1 MSVLEMSKIG
11 LPMSRI
17 SFPCGNCSYL
27 SCNETQQ
34 QEAKSKGIDM
44 NHYCKKY
51 NKRLFHYTNS
61 IYHSPEI
68 YACEEC
74 DNQTYNKLDK
84 YIREE
89 FRRNM
94 EDDSAFKI
102 KYPSAEK
109 FLEIVKMMKKE
120 SDLIGN
126 KSMTLYEFYES
137 DFYRERL
144 EAISNQIKLDIEK
157 AIENDKS
164 LKPIPNKAA
173 KAKNSIYETF
183 IYDGRN

>member
-1 MSVLEMSKIG
+1 MSG
-11 LPMSRI
+11 I

-34 QEAKSKGIDM
+34 QEAKSEGIDM

-51 NKRLFHYTNS
+51 NKRLFHYTDS

-74 DNQTYNKLDK
+74 NNQTYNTYNKLDK

-89 FRRNM
+89 FRRSM

-102 KYPSAEK
+102 NYPSAEK

-120 SDLIGN
+120 SNLIG
-126 KSMTLYEFYES
+126 KRSMTFYES

-144 EAISNQIKLDIEK
+144 EAVSNRIKLDIEE
-157 AIENDKS
+157 AIKNDKS
-164 LKPIPNKAA
+164 LKPIPNKAT
-173 KAKNSIYETF
+173 KTKDSVYETF
-183 IYDGRN
+183 IYDGGN

>member
-1 MSVLEMSKIG
+1 MSGI
-11 LPMSRI
+11 R
-17 SFPCGNCSYL
+17 FPCGNCSYL
-27 SCNETQQ
+27 SCNEAQQ
-34 QEAKSKGIDM
+34 QEAKNEGIDM

-51 NKRLFHYTNS
+51 NKRLFHYTDS

-74 DNQTYNKLDK
+74 NNQTYNTYNKLDK

-89 FRRNM
+89 FRRSM

-102 KYPSAEK
+102 NYPSAEK

-120 SDLIGN
+120 SNLIG
-126 KSMTLYEFYES
+126 KRSMTFYES

-144 EAISNQIKLDIEK
+144 EAVSNRIKLDIEE
-157 AIENDKS
+157 AIKNDKS

-173 KAKNSIYETF
+173 NTKDSIYETV
-183 IYDGRN
+183 IYDEVN

>member
-1 MSVLEMSKIG
+1 MSK
-11 LPMSRI
+11 I

-27 SCNETQQ
+27 SCNEAQQ
-34 QEAKSKGIDM
+34 QEAKNEGIDM

-51 NKRLFHYTNS
+51 NKRLFHYTDS

-74 DNQTYNKLDK
+74 NNQTYNTYNKLDK

-89 FRRNM
+89 FRRSM

-120 SDLIGN
+120 SNLIG
-126 KSMTLYEFYES
+126 KRSMTFYES

-144 EAISNQIKLDIEK
+144 EAVSNRIKLDIEE
-157 AIENDKS
+157 AIKNDKS

-173 KAKNSIYETF
+173 KTKDSVYKTV
-183 IYDGRN
+183 IYDAVN

>member
-1 MSVLEMSKIG
+1 MSKI
-11 LPMSRI
+11 R
-17 SFPCGNCSYL
+17 FPCGNCSYL
-27 SCNETQQ
+27 SCNEAQQ
-34 QEAKSKGIDM
+34 QEAKNEGIDM

-51 NKRLFHYTNS
+51 NKRLFYYTYS
-61 IYHSPEI
+61 IYYSPEI

-74 DNQTYNKLDK
+74 NNQTYNTYNKLDK
-84 YIREE
+84 YIREK
-89 FRRNM
+89 FRRSM

-102 KYPSAEK
+102 NYPSAEK

-120 SDLIGN
+120 SNLIG
-126 KSMTLYEFYES
+126 KRSMTFYES

-144 EAISNQIKLDIEK
+144 EAVSNRIKLDIEE

-173 KAKNSIYETF
+173 KTKDSIYETF
-183 IYDGRN
+183 IYDGGN

>member
-1 MSVLEMSKIG
+1 MSGI
-11 LPMSRI
+11 R
-17 SFPCGNCSYL
+17 FPCGNCSYL
-27 SCNETQQ
+27 SCNEAQQ
-34 QEAKSKGIDM
+34 QEAKNEGIDM

-51 NKRLFHYTNS
+51 NKRLFHYTDS

-74 DNQTYNKLDK
+74 NNQTYNTYNKLDK

-89 FRRNM
+89 FRRSM

-102 KYPSAEK
+102 NYPSAEK

-120 SDLIGN
+120 SNLIG
-126 KSMTLYEFYES
+126 KRSMTFYES

-144 EAISNQIKLDIEK
+144 EAVSNRIKLDIEE

-164 LKPIPNKAA
+164 LKPIHNKAA
-173 KAKNSIYETF
+173 KTKDSIYKTL

>member
-1 MSVLEMSKIG
+1 MSG
-11 LPMSRI
+11 I

-34 QEAKSKGIDM
+34 QEAKSEGIDM

-51 NKRLFHYTNS
+51 NKRLFHYTDS

-74 DNQTYNKLDK
+74 NNQTYNTYNKLDK

-89 FRRNM
+89 FRRSM
-94 EDDSAFKI
+94 EDNSAFKI
-102 KYPSAEK
+102 NYPSAEK

-120 SDLIGN
+120 SNLIG
-126 KSMTLYEFYES
+126 KRSMTFYES

-144 EAISNQIKLDIEK
+144 EAVSNRIKLDIEE

-173 KAKNSIYETF
+173 KTKDSIYETF
-183 IYDGRN
+183 IYDGGN

>member
-1 MSVLEMSKIG
+1 MSG
-11 LPMSRI
+11 I

-34 QEAKSKGIDM
+34 QGAKSKGIDM

-51 NKRLFHYTNS
+51 NKRLFHYTDS

-74 DNQTYNKLDK
+74 NNQTYNTYNKLDK

-89 FRRNM
+89 FRRSM

-102 KYPSAEK
+102 NYPSAEK

-120 SDLIGN
+120 SNLIG
-126 KSMTLYEFYES
+126 KRSMTFYES

-144 EAISNQIKLDIEK
+144 EAVSNRIKLDIEE
-157 AIENDKS
+157 AIKNDKS

-173 KAKNSIYETF
+173 KTKDSIYETF
-183 IYDGRN
+183 IYDGGN

>member
-1 MSVLEMSKIG
+1 MSGI
-11 LPMSRI
+11 R
-17 SFPCGNCSYL
+17 FPCGNCSYL
-27 SCNETQQ
+27 SCNEAQQ
-34 QEAKSKGIDM
+34 QEAKNEGIDM

-51 NKRLFHYTNS
+51 NKRLFHYTDS

-74 DNQTYNKLDK
+74 NNQTYNTYNKLDK

-89 FRRNM
+89 FRRSM

-102 KYPSAEK
+102 NYPSAEK

-120 SDLIGN
+120 SNLIG
-126 KSMTLYEFYES
+126 KRSMTFYES

-144 EAISNQIKLDIEK
+144 EAVSNRIKLDIEE
-157 AIENDKS
+157 AIKNDKS

-173 KAKNSIYETF
+173 KTKDSIYETV
-183 IYDGRN
+183 IYDEVN

>member
-1 MSVLEMSKIG
+1 MSG
-11 LPMSRI
+11 I

-27 SCNETQQ
+27 SCNEKKKKKK
-34 QEAKSKGIDM
+34 KSEGIDM

-51 NKRLFHYTNS
+51 NKRLFHYTDS

-74 DNQTYNKLDK
+74 NNQTYNTYNKLDK

-89 FRRNM
+89 FRRSM

-102 KYPSAEK
+102 NYPSAEK

-120 SDLIGN
+120 SNLIG
-126 KSMTLYEFYES
+126 KRSMTFYES

-144 EAISNQIKLDIEK
+144 EAVSNRIKLDIEE
-157 AIENDKS
+157 AIKNDKS

-173 KAKNSIYETF
+173 KTKDSIYETV
-183 IYDGRN
+183 IYDEVN

>member
-1 MSVLEMSKIG
+1 MSGI
-11 LPMSRI
+11 R
-17 SFPCGNCSYL
+17 FPCGNCSYL
-27 SCNETQQ
+27 SCNEAQQ
-34 QEAKSKGIDM
+34 QEAKNEGIDM

-51 NKRLFHYTNS
+51 NKRLFHYTDS

-74 DNQTYNKLDK
+74 NNQTYNTYNKLDK

-89 FRRNM
+89 FRRSM

-102 KYPSAEK
+102 NYPSAEK

-120 SDLIGN
+120 SNLIG
-126 KSMTLYEFYES
+126 KRSMTFYES

-144 EAISNQIKLDIEK
+144 EAVSNRIKLDIEE
-157 AIENDKS
+157 AIENNKS

-173 KAKNSIYETF
+173 KTKDSIYETF
-183 IYDGRN
+183 IYDGGN

>member
-1 MSVLEMSKIG
+1 MSGI
-11 LPMSRI
+11 R
-17 SFPCGNCSYL
+17 FPCGNCSYL
-27 SCNETQQ
+27 SCNEAQQ
-34 QEAKSKGIDM
+34 QEAKNEGIDM
-44 NHYCKKY
+44 THYCKKY
-51 NKRLFHYTNS
+51 NKRLFHYTDS

-74 DNQTYNKLDK
+74 NNQTYNTYNKLDK

-89 FRRNM
+89 FRRSM

-102 KYPSAEK
+102 NYPSAEK

-120 SDLIGN
+120 SNLIG
-126 KSMTLYEFYES
+126 KRSMTFYES

-144 EAISNQIKLDIEK
+144 EAVSNRIKLDIEE

-173 KAKNSIYETF
+173 KTKDSIYETF
-183 IYDGRN
+183 IYDGGN

>member
-1 MSVLEMSKIG
+1 MSGI
-11 LPMSRI
+11 R
-17 SFPCGNCSYL
+17 FPCGNCSYL
-27 SCNETQQ
+27 SCNEAQQ
-34 QEAKSKGIDM
+34 QEAKNEGIDM

-51 NKRLFHYTNS
+51 NKRLFHYTDS

-74 DNQTYNKLDK
+74 NNQTYNTYNKLDK

-89 FRRNM
+89 FRRSM

-102 KYPSAEK
+102 NYPSAEK

-120 SDLIGN
+120 SNLIG
-126 KSMTLYEFYES
+126 KRSMTFYES

-144 EAISNQIKLDIEK
+144 EAVSNRIKLDIEE
-157 AIENDKS
+157 AIKNDKS

-173 KAKNSIYETF
+173 KTKDSIYETF
-183 IYDGRN
+183 IYDGGN

>member
-1 MSVLEMSKIG
+1 MSGI
-11 LPMSRI
+11 R
-17 SFPCGNCSYL
+17 FPCGNCSYL
-27 SCNETQQ
+27 SCNEAQQ
-34 QEAKSKGIDM
+34 QEAKNEGIDM

-51 NKRLFHYTNS
+51 NKRLFHYTDS

-74 DNQTYNKLDK
+74 NNQTYNTYNKLDK

-89 FRRNM
+89 FRRSM

-102 KYPSAEK
+102 NYPSAEK

-120 SDLIGN
+120 SNLIG
-126 KSMTLYEFYES
+126 KRSMTFYES

-144 EAISNQIKLDIEK
+144 EAVSNRIKLDIEE
-157 AIENDKS
+157 AIKNNKS

-173 KAKNSIYETF
+173 KTKNSIYETF
-183 IYDGRN
+183 IYDGGN

>member
-1 MSVLEMSKIG
+1 MSKIG
-11 LPMSRI
+11 FPMSRI
-17 SFPCGNCSYL
+17 SFPCGNCIYL

-34 QEAKSKGIDM
+34 QEAKSEGIDM

-61 IYHSPEI
+61 RNHSPEI

-89 FRRNM
+89 LRRDM
-94 EDDSAFKI
+94 ENDFAFKI
-102 KYPSAEK
+102 NYPSAER

-120 SDLIGN
+120 SNLIG
-126 KSMTLYEFYES
+126 KRSMTFYES

-144 EAISNQIKLDIEK
+144 EAVSNRIKLDIEE

-173 KAKNSIYETF
+173 KTKDFVYKTV
-183 IYDGRN
+183 IYDAVN

>member
-1 MSVLEMSKIG
+1 MSG
-11 LPMSRI
+11 I

-34 QEAKSKGIDM
+34 QEAKSEGIDM

-61 IYHSPEI
+61 RNHSPEI

-89 FRRNM
+89 FRRNI
-94 EDDSAFKI
+94 EDDSALKI
-102 KYPSAEK
+102 NYPSAEK

-120 SDLIGN
+120 SNLIG
-126 KSMTLYEFYES
+126 KRSMTFYES

-144 EAISNQIKLDIEK
+144 EAVSNRIKLDIEE
-157 AIENDKS
+157 AIKNDKS

-173 KAKNSIYETF
+173 KTKDSVYKTV
-183 IYDGRN
+183 IYDEVN

>member
-1 MSVLEMSKIG
+1 MSGI
-11 LPMSRI
+11 R
-17 SFPCGNCSYL
+17 FPCGNCSYL
-27 SCNETQQ
+27 SCNEAQQ
-34 QEAKSKGIDM
+34 QEAKNEGIDM

-51 NKRLFHYTNS
+51 NKRLFHYTDS

-74 DNQTYNKLDK
+74 NNQTYNTYNKLDK

-89 FRRNM
+89 FRRSM

-102 KYPSAEK
+102 NYPSAEK

-120 SDLIGN
+120 SNLIG
-126 KSMTLYEFYES
+126 KRSMTFYES

-144 EAISNQIKLDIEK
+144 EAVSNRIKLDIEE
-157 AIENDKS
+157 AIKNDKS
-164 LKPIPNKAA
+164 LKPIPNKAT
-173 KAKNSIYETF
+173 KTKDSVYETV
-183 IYDGRN
+183 IYDEVN

>member
-1 MSVLEMSKIG
+1 MSG
-11 LPMSRI
+11 I

-34 QEAKSKGIDM
+34 QEAKNEGIDM

-61 IYHSPEI
+61 RNHSPEI

-74 DNQTYNKLDK
+74 DNQTYNTYNKLDK

-89 FRRNM
+89 FRRSM

-102 KYPSAEK
+102 NYPSAEK

-120 SDLIGN
+120 SNLIG
-126 KSMTLYEFYES
+126 KRSMTFYES

-144 EAISNQIKLDIEK
+144 EAVSNRIKLDIEE
-157 AIENDKS
+157 AIKNDKS

-173 KAKNSIYETF
+173 KTKDSIYETV
-183 IYDGRN
+183 IYDEVN

>member
-1 MSVLEMSKIG
+1 MSN
-11 LPMSRI
+11 I
-17 SFPCGNCSYL
+17 SFPCGNCNYL
-27 SCNETQQ
+27 SCNEEQQ
-34 QEAKSKGIDM
+34 YEAKRKGIKI

-61 IYHSPEI
+61 RNHSPEI

-74 DNQTYNKLDK
+74 DNETYNKLDK

-89 FRRNM
+89 FRRGM
-94 EDDSAFKI
+94 EDDSTFKI
-102 KYPSAEK
+102 NYPSAER

-120 SDLIGN
+120 SDLIG
-126 KSMTLYEFYES
+126 KRSMTFYES

-144 EAISNQIKLDIEK
+144 EAVSNRIKLDIEK
-157 AIENDKS
+157 DMESDKS

-173 KAKNSIYETF
+173 KTKDSVYETLIF
-183 IYDGRN
+183 DGGN

>member
-1 MSVLEMSKIG
+1 MSG
-11 LPMSRI
+11 I

-34 QEAKSKGIDM
+34 QEAKSEGIDM

-51 NKRLFHYTNS
+51 NKRLFHYTDS

-74 DNQTYNKLDK
+74 NNQTYNTYNKLDK

-89 FRRNM
+89 FRRSM

-102 KYPSAEK
+102 NYPSAEK

-120 SDLIGN
+120 SNLIG
-126 KSMTLYEFYES
+126 KRSMTFYES

-144 EAISNQIKLDIEK
+144 EAVSNRIKLDIEE
-157 AIENDKS
+157 AIKNNKS

-173 KAKNSIYETF
+173 KTKDSIYETF
-183 IYDGRN
+183 IYDGGN

>member
-1 MSVLEMSKIG
+1 MSKISF
-11 LPMSRI
+11 PMSRI

-27 SCNETQQ
+27 SCNEEQQ
-34 QEAKSKGIDM
+34 QGAKRNGIDM
-44 NHYCKKY
+44 DHYCKKY

-61 IYHSPEI
+61 RNHSPEI

-109 FLEIVKMMKKE
+109 FLEIVKMMKKK
-120 SDLIGN
+120 SDLIG
-126 KSMTLYEFYES
+126 KRSMTFYES

-144 EAISNQIKLDIEK
+144 EAVSNRIKLDIEE

-164 LKPIPNKAA
+164 LKPIPNKVA
-173 KAKNSIYETF
+173 KTKDAVYETF
-183 IYDGRN
+183 IYDGGN

>member
-1 MSVLEMSKIG
+1 MSG
-11 LPMSRI
+11 I

-27 SCNETQQ
+27 SCNEAQQ
-34 QEAKSKGIDM
+34 QEAKNEGIDM

-51 NKRLFHYTNS
+51 NKRLFHYTDS

-74 DNQTYNKLDK
+74 NNQTYNTYNKLDK

-89 FRRNM
+89 FRRSM

-102 KYPSAEK
+102 NYPSAEK

-120 SDLIGN
+120 SNLIG
-126 KSMTLYEFYES
+126 KRSMTFYES

-144 EAISNQIKLDIEK
+144 EAVSNRIKLDIEE
-157 AIENDKS
+157 AIKNDKS

-173 KAKNSIYETF
+173 KTKDSIYETF
-183 IYDGRN
+183 IYDGGN

>member
-1 MSVLEMSKIG
+1 MSGI
-11 LPMSRI
+11 R
-17 SFPCGNCSYL
+17 FPCGNCSYL
-27 SCNETQQ
+27 SCNEAQQ
-34 QEAKSKGIDM
+34 QEAKNEGIDM

-51 NKRLFHYTNS
+51 NKRLFHYTDS

-74 DNQTYNKLDK
+74 NNQTYNTYNKLDK

-89 FRRNM
+89 FRRSM

-102 KYPSAEK
+102 NYPSAEK
-109 FLEIVKMMKKE
+109 FLEIVKMMQKE
-120 SDLIGN
+120 SNLIG
-126 KSMTLYEFYES
+126 KRSMTFYES

-144 EAISNQIKLDIEK
+144 EAVSNRIKLDIEE
-157 AIENDKS
+157 AIKNNKS

-173 KAKNSIYETF
+173 KTKDSIYETS
-183 IYDGRN
+183 IYDGGN

>member
-1 MSVLEMSKIG
+1 MSGI
-11 LPMSRI
+11 R
-17 SFPCGNCSYL
+17 FPCGNCSYL
-27 SCNETQQ
+27 SCNEAQQ
-34 QEAKSKGIDM
+34 QEAKNEGIDM

-51 NKRLFHYTNS
+51 NKRLFHYTDS

-74 DNQTYNKLDK
+74 NNQTYNTYNKLDK

-89 FRRNM
+89 FRRSM

-102 KYPSAEK
+102 NYPSAEK

-120 SDLIGN
+120 SNLIG
-126 KSMTLYEFYES
+126 KRSMTFYES

-144 EAISNQIKLDIEK
+144 EAISNRIKLDIEE
-157 AIENDKS
+157 AIKNDKS

-173 KAKNSIYETF
+173 KTKDSIYETF
-183 IYDGRN
+183 IYDGGN

>member
-1 MSVLEMSKIG
+1 MSGI
-11 LPMSRI
+11 R
-17 SFPCGNCSYL
+17 FPCGNCSYL
-27 SCNETQQ
+27 SCNEAQQ
-34 QEAKSKGIDM
+34 QEAKNEGIDM

-51 NKRLFHYTNS
+51 NKRLFHYTDS

-74 DNQTYNKLDK
+74 NNQTYNTYNKLDK

-89 FRRNM
+89 FRRSM

-102 KYPSAEK
+102 NYPSAEK

-120 SDLIGN
+120 SNLIG
-126 KSMTLYEFYES
+126 KRSMTFYES

-144 EAISNQIKLDIEK
+144 EAVSNRIKLDIEE
-157 AIENDKS
+157 AIKNDKS

-173 KAKNSIYETF
+173 KTKDSIYKTF
-183 IYDGRN
+183 IYDGGN

>member
-1 MSVLEMSKIG
+1 MNK
-11 LPMSRI
+11 I

-34 QEAKSKGIDM
+34 QEAKSKGIDI

-61 IYHSPEI
+61 RNHSPEI
-68 YACEEC
+68 YACEDC

-84 YIREE
+84 YFREE
-89 FRRNM
+89 LRRGM

-102 KYPSAEK
+102 NYPSAEK
-109 FLEIVKMMKKE
+109 FLEIVKLMKKE
-120 SDLIGN
+120 SNLIGN
-126 KSMTLYEFYES
+126 RFMTFYES

-144 EAISNQIKLDIEK
+144 EAVSNRIKLEIEE
-157 AIENDKS
+157 AIKNDKS

-173 KAKNSIYETF
+173 KTKGPVYET
-183 IYDGRN
+183 IICDRGN

>member
-1 MSVLEMSKIG
+1 MST
-11 LPMSRI
+11 I

-27 SCNETQQ
+27 SCNEAQQ
-34 QEAKSKGIDM
+34 QEGKNEGIDM
-44 NHYCKKY
+44 NHYCKKD
-51 NKRLFHYTNS
+51 NKRLFHHTNS
-61 IYHSPEI
+61 RNHSSEI

-102 KYPSAEK
+102 KYPSAER

-120 SDLIGN
+120 SDLIG
-126 KSMTLYEFYES
+126 KRSMTFYES

-144 EAISNQIKLDIEK
+144 EAVSNRIKLDIEE

-173 KAKNSIYETF
+173 KTKDSVYKTV
-183 IYDGRN
+183 IYDAVN

>member
-1 MSVLEMSKIG
+1 MSG
-11 LPMSRI
+11 I

-34 QEAKSKGIDM
+34 QEAKSEGIDM

-89 FRRNM
+89 LRRSM

-102 KYPSAEK
+102 NYPSAER
-109 FLEIVKMMKKE
+109 FLEIVKMMQKE
-120 SDLIGN
+120 SNLIG
-126 KSMTLYEFYES
+126 KRSMTFYES

-144 EAISNQIKLDIEK
+144 EAVSNRIKLDIEK
-157 AIENDKS
+157 AIKNDKS
-164 LKPIPNKAA
+164 LKPISNKAA
-173 KAKNSIYETF
+173 KTKDSVYKTV
-183 IYDGRN
+183 IYDAVN

>member
-1 MSVLEMSKIG
+1 MSGI
-11 LPMSRI
+11 R
-17 SFPCGNCSYL
+17 FPCGNCSYL
-27 SCNETQQ
+27 SCNEAQQ
-34 QEAKSKGIDM
+34 QEAKNEGIDM
-44 NHYCKKY
+44 NYYCKKY
-51 NKRLFHYTNS
+51 NKRLFHYADS

-74 DNQTYNKLDK
+74 NNQTYNTYNKLDK

-89 FRRNM
+89 FRRSM

-102 KYPSAEK
+102 NYPSAEK

-120 SDLIGN
+120 SNLIG
-126 KSMTLYEFYES
+126 KRSMTFYES

-144 EAISNQIKLDIEK
+144 EAVSNRIKLDIEE
-157 AIENDKS
+157 AIKNNKS

-173 KAKNSIYETF
+173 KTKDSVYKTV
-183 IYDGRN
+183 IYDAVN

>member
-11 LPMSRI
+11 FPMSRI

-34 QEAKSKGIDM
+34 QEAKSEGIDM

-61 IYHSPEI
+61 RNHSPEI

-74 DNQTYNKLDK
+74 DTQTYNKLDK

-89 FRRNM
+89 FRRGM
-94 EDDSAFKI
+94 EDDSAFKVN
-102 KYPSAEK
+102 YPSAER

-120 SDLIGN
+120 SDLIG
-126 KSMTLYEFYES
+126 KRSMTFYES

-144 EAISNQIKLDIEK
+144 EAVSNRIKLDIEE

-173 KAKNSIYETF
+173 KTKDSVYETF

>member
-1 MSVLEMSKIG
+1 MSG
-11 LPMSRI
+11 I

-34 QEAKSKGIDM
+34 QEAKSEGIDM

-51 NKRLFHYTNS
+51 NKRLFHYTDS

-74 DNQTYNKLDK
+74 NNQTYNTYNKLDK

-89 FRRNM
+89 FRRSM

-102 KYPSAEK
+102 NYPSAEK

-120 SDLIGN
+120 SNLIG
-126 KSMTLYEFYES
+126 KRSMTFYES

-144 EAISNQIKLDIEK
+144 EAVSNRIKLDIEE
-157 AIENDKS
+157 AIKNDKS

-173 KAKNSIYETF
+173 KTKDSIYETF
-183 IYDGRN
+183 IYDGGN

>member
-1 MSVLEMSKIG
+1 MSKI
-11 LPMSRI
+11 R
-17 SFPCGNCSYL
+17 FPCGNCSYL
-27 SCNETQQ
+27 SCNEAQQ
-34 QEAKSKGIDM
+34 QEAKNEGIDM

-51 NKRLFHYTNS
+51 NKRLFHYTDS

-74 DNQTYNKLDK
+74 NNQTYNTYNKLDK

-89 FRRNM
+89 FRRSM

-102 KYPSAEK
+102 NYPSAEK

-120 SDLIGN
+120 SNLIG
-126 KSMTLYEFYES
+126 KRSMTFYES

-144 EAISNQIKLDIEK
+144 EAVSNRIKLDIEE
-157 AIENDKS
+157 AIKNNKS

-173 KAKNSIYETF
+173 KTKDSIYKTF
-183 IYDGRN
+183 IYDGGN

>member
-1 MSVLEMSKIG
+1 MSG
-11 LPMSRI
+11 I

-34 QEAKSKGIDM
+34 QEAKSEGIDM

-51 NKRLFHYTNS
+51 NKRLFHYTDS

-74 DNQTYNKLDK
+74 NNQTYNTYNKLDK

-89 FRRNM
+89 FRRSM

-102 KYPSAEK
+102 NYPSAEK

-120 SDLIGN
+120 SNLIG
-126 KSMTLYEFYES
+126 KGSMTFYES

-144 EAISNQIKLDIEK
+144 EAVSNRIKLDIEE
-157 AIENDKS
+157 AIKNDKS

-173 KAKNSIYETF
+173 KTKNSVYKTV
-183 IYDGRN
+183 IYDEVN

>member
-1 MSVLEMSKIG
+1 
-11 LPMSRI
+11 MSRI
-17 SFPCGNCSYL
+17 SFPCDNCSYL

-34 QEAKSKGIDM
+34 QEAKSEGIDM

-51 NKRLFHYTNS
+51 NKRLFHYTDS

-74 DNQTYNKLDK
+74 NNQTYNKYNKLDK

-89 FRRNM
+89 FRRSM

-102 KYPSAEK
+102 NYPSAER

-120 SDLIGN
+120 SNLIG
-126 KSMTLYEFYES
+126 KRSMTFYES

-144 EAISNQIKLDIEK
+144 EAVSNRIKLDIEE
-157 AIENDKS
+157 AIKNDKS

-173 KAKNSIYETF
+173 KTKNSVYKTV
-183 IYDGRN
+183 IYDEVN

>member
-1 MSVLEMSKIG
+1 MSK
-11 LPMSRI
+11 I

-27 SCNETQQ
+27 SCNEAQQ
-34 QEAKSKGIDM
+34 QEAKNEGIDM

-51 NKRLFHYTNS
+51 NKRLFHYTDS

-74 DNQTYNKLDK
+74 NNQTYNTYNKLDK

-89 FRRNM
+89 FRRSM

-102 KYPSAEK
+102 NYPSAEK

-120 SDLIGN
+120 SNLIG
-126 KSMTLYEFYES
+126 KRSMTFYES

-144 EAISNQIKLDIEK
+144 EAVSNRIKLDIEE
-157 AIENDKS
+157 AIKNNKS

-173 KAKNSIYETF
+173 KTKDSIYKTF
-183 IYDGRN
+183 IYDGGN

>member
-1 MSVLEMSKIG
+1 MSGI
-11 LPMSRI
+11 R
-17 SFPCGNCSYL
+17 FPCGNCSYL
-27 SCNETQQ
+27 SCNEAQQ
-34 QEAKSKGIDM
+34 QEAKNEGIDM

-51 NKRLFHYTNS
+51 NKRLFYYTDS

-74 DNQTYNKLDK
+74 NNQTYNKYNKLDK

-89 FRRNM
+89 FRRSM

-102 KYPSAEK
+102 NYPSAEK

-120 SDLIGN
+120 SNLIG
-126 KSMTLYEFYES
+126 KRSMTFYES

-144 EAISNQIKLDIEK
+144 EAVSNRIKLDIEE
-157 AIENDKS
+157 AIKNDKS

-173 KAKNSIYETF
+173 KTKDSIYETF
-183 IYDGRN
+183 IYDGGN

>member
-11 LPMSRI
+11 FPMSRI

-61 IYHSPEI
+61 RNHSPEI

-84 YIREE
+84 YLREE
-89 FRRNM
+89 FRLAV
-94 EDDSAFKI
+94 EDDSPFKI
-102 KYPSAEK
+102 KYPAANH
-109 FLEIVKMMKKE
+109 FLEIVKQVKTE
-120 SDLIGN
+120 SDNIERNYLD
-126 KSMTLYEFYES
+126 FYES

-144 EAISNQIKLDIEK
+144 EAVSNRIKLDIEE

-173 KAKNSIYETF
+173 KTKDSVYKTV
-183 IYDGRN
+183 IYDAVN

>member
-1 MSVLEMSKIG
+1 MSK
-11 LPMSRI
+11 I

-27 SCNETQQ
+27 SCNEAQQ
-34 QEAKSKGIDM
+34 QEAKNEGIDM

-51 NKRLFHYTNS
+51 NKRLFYCTDS
-61 IYHSPEI
+61 IYHSPKI

-74 DNQTYNKLDK
+74 NNQTYNTYNKLDK

-89 FRRNM
+89 FRRSM

-102 KYPSAEK
+102 NYPSAEK

-120 SDLIGN
+120 SNLIG
-126 KSMTLYEFYES
+126 KRSMTFYES

-144 EAISNQIKLDIEK
+144 EAVSNRIKLDIEE
-157 AIENDKS
+157 AIKNDKS

-173 KAKNSIYETF
+173 KTKDSVYETF
-183 IYDGRN
+183 IYDGGN